1 MIRVFRI
8 PAAQIA
14 YLSSLMETYEGIGL
28 VRTLDEAK
36 GIIECWLMP
45 YAVESFERMLAQLR
59 SEFPLQSVQS
69 EFD

>member
-8 PAAQIA
+8 PATQIA
-14 YLSSLMETYEGIGL
+14 YLSSLVETYEGIGL

-45 YAVESFERMLAQLR
+45 HALESFERMLVQLR
-59 SEFPLQSVQS
+59 SEFPMQTMQS

>member
-8 PAAQIA
+8 PATQIA
-14 YLSSLMETYEGIGL
+14 YLSSLVEACEGIGL
-28 VRTLDEAK
+28 VRTLDEAR

-45 YAVESFERMLAQLR
+45 DAVESFERLLIQLR
-59 SEFPLQSVQS
+59 SEFPLQSIQR